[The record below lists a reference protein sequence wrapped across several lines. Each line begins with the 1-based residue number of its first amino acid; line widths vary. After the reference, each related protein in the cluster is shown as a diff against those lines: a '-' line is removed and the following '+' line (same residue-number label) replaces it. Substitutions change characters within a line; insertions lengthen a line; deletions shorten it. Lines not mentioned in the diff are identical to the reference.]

1 MANDE
6 LETIDLGSLDN
17 VTGGRYT
24 QGPDAIDPALI
35 QGIGQL
41 AEAVKAIGAAKQQ
54 SQSEFMNMFMQLAQS
69 GALGGRAA

>member
-1 MANDE
+1 MANE

-24 QGPDAIDPALI
+24 QGPDAIDPNLI

-41 AEAVKAIGAAKQQ
+41 AEAVKGLTATKQQ
-54 SQSEFMNMFMQLAQS
+54 SQSEEMNMVMQLAQS
-69 GALGGRAA
+69 GAFGRTA